1 MWTDISQVCS
11 YRKQYHPT
19 EKPELACERIIGASS
34 NEGNIVV
41 VPFVGS
47 GSECVSAKKIK
58 RKYIGF
64 EIEPKYVE
72 IAEKRLAEI
81 EL

>member
-1 MWTDISQVCS
+1 M
-11 YRKQYHPT
+11 K
-19 EKPELACERIIGASS
+19 ELLGASS
-34 NEGNIVV
+34 NEGDIVV

-47 GSECVSAKKIK
+47 GSECVSAKKLK